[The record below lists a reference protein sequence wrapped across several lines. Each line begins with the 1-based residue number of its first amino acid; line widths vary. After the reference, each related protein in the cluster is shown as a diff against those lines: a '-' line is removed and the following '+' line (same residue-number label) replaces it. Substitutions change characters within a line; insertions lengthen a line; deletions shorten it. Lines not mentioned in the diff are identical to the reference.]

1 MVNNMAESKKVWVS
15 NATNTLKKVIV
26 CSPKYYVFNAIN
38 EITKSWME
46 KGAAEENDLM
56 VKEWNYLIDAY
67 QANGV
72 EVVEVEAHKELEV
85 QTFARDFGAMVKE
98 GAIIGKFRHPA
109 RQREAAIYEAK
120 LKELGVPIVARC
132 NAGCFEG
139 GDFWMIDDHT
149 LAFGL
154 VDRTDAAGVANLQDQ
169 LSKYGYTVV
178 GVPCPPANLHLD
190 MVFNI
195 VAEKVCIAAVDQ
207 LPYNFLQML
216 KRRNF
221 TIINVDSELVFK
233 HGCNVQALGDGK
245 VMAIKNN
252 KVVNDQMRALG
263 LDIIELELEQILKGG
278 GGPHCMTYPV
288 ERA

>member
-1 MVNNMAESKKVWVS
+1 MDKIWVS
-15 NATNTLKKVIV
+15 NATNKLEKVMV

-46 KGAAEENDLM
+46 KGETEHNAEM

-67 QANGV
+67 KDNGV
-72 EVVEVEAHKELEV
+72 EVVEVEAYKELEV
-85 QTFARDFGAMVKE
+85 QTFARDFGACVKE
-98 GAIIGKFRHPA
+98 GAIIGRFRHPA
-109 RQREAAIYEAK
+109 RQKEVEIYEAK
-120 LKELGVPIVARC
+120 LKELGMPVIARC

-154 VDRTDAAGVANLQDQ
+154 VDRTDEAGVNNLREQ
-169 LSKYGYTVV
+169 LAKFGYTVV
-178 GVPCPPANLHLD
+178 GVPVPPANLHLD

-195 VAEKVCIAAVDQ
+195 VAEKVALAATDQ
-207 LPYNFLQML
+207 LPYNFMQML

-221 TIINVDSELVFK
+221 EIIHVDSEAVFK
-233 HGCNVQALGDGK
+233 HGCNVQALGEGK
-245 VMAIKNN
+245 VLAIKNN
-252 KVVNDQMRALG
+252 KEINDKMRALG
-263 LDIIELELEQILKGG
+263 LDVIDLDLNQILKAG

-288 ERA
+288 KRA

>member
-169 LSKYGYTVV
+169 LSKYGYTVA

-195 VAEKVCIAAVDQ
+195 VAEKVCLAAVDQ

-252 KVVNDQMRALG
+252 KVVNDKMRALG